1 MASEQRLKQKYEKLS
16 YSALKKR
23 ALKWHD
29 RSFPILIVE
38 GRGMLSMLP
47 KKARQKIINCNKK
60 YVCYVSGKPFY

>member
-47 KKARQKIINCNKK
+47 KKARQK
-60 YVCYVSGKPFY
+60 